1 MKITV
6 KLNQGQLPK
15 KYGKFGDAADFKGAY
30 PLRSFPISI
39 YEQPAQTAS
48 FALTLIDP
56 DSIPVAGF
64 PWIHWTAANLHG
76 DLTEIPENS
85 SQKPPFSMIQ
95 GKNSTASP
103 YIQEK
108 DPLICQHYVGPTPPQ
123 GVHNY
128 ELRIYALDQ
137 KLALTPGFWMNELL
151 HAMEG
156 HILTHQKIILP
167 YRG

>member
-30 PLRSFPISI
+30 
-39 YEQPAQTAS
+39 
-48 FALTLIDP
+48 
-56 DSIPVAGF
+56 
-64 PWIHWTAANLHG
+64 HWTAANVPG

-123 GVHNY
+123 GIHNY

-137 KLALTPGFWMNELL
+137 KLALAPGFWMNELL

>member
-15 KYGKFGDAADFKGAY
+15 KYGKFGDVADFKKQY
-30 PLRSFPISI
+30 PIISFPIRI
-39 YEQPAQTAS
+39 YETPVQTAS
-48 FALTLIDP
+48 LALTLVDP

-64 PWIHWTAANLHG
+64 PWIHWTAANLPN

-85 SQKPPFSMIQ
+85 SQNPPFIMIQ

-103 YIQEK
+103 YIKET
-108 DPLICQHYVGPTPPQ
+108 DPLICEHYVGPTPPK

-137 KLALTPGFWMNELL
+137 ELDLSPGFWMNELL

-156 HILTHQKIILP
+156 HILTHQKLILP